1 MGAALPETAPSRLFL
16 SGNEAVALAVR
27 DAGCRVAAAYPGTP
41 STEIL
46 EEVSRFPDLYTE
58 WSVNEKVSLEV
69 ALGPRWSARAPSAR

>member
-46 EEVSRFPDLYTE
+46 E
-58 WSVNEKVSLEV
+58 
-69 ALGPRWSARAPSAR
+69 GCRASPTCTPSGR